1 MNFWR
6 NPGIPG
12 KVLVCYMKIVLF
24 YCLYFYILYFGALGG
39 LCFVTISIAGRL
51 YLCMV
56 GDVCCIDCSQ
66 YVVKTTVDLQWLEH

>member
-6 NPGIPG
+6 NPGNPG
-12 KVLVCYMKIVLF
+12 KGVSLLYENCTSLLF
-24 YCLYFYILYFGALGG
+24 VFLYFYFGALGG
-39 LCFVTISIAGRL
+39 LCIVIISIAGRL

-56 GDVCCIDCSQ
+56 GDCCIDCSQ